1 MFTRIRFSFFSPI
14 PKVFINIHEIGDQIV
29 LIPDA
34 WVIYLFHSIHSIPL
48 YHFQH
53 SRFIDSLGVSD
64 VCTYTPDF
72 SMIFSNFLCFVSL
85 IFMN

>member
-1 MFTRIRFSFFSPI
+1 MFFFSHI
-14 PKVFINIHEIGDQIV
+14 PKVFINTHEIEDQIV

-34 WVIYLFHSIHSIPL
+34 WVIFLFHSIHSIPL

-53 SRFIDSLGVSD
+53 SRFIYSLGISD
-64 VCTYTPDF
+64 VCTYIPYF